1 MAGLFSCE
9 DIGLA
14 SNTVE
19 NVGES
24 SRTRIIM
31 TIASWQNSG
40 SRLESDSK
48 ALQREISAAS
58 MISVEVLFARSSTL
72 FSACRERIVAIV
84 VSCWVAHAESIP
96 PKQTDSN

>member
-40 SRLESDSK
+40 SRP
-48 ALQREISAAS
+48 IGSA
-58 MISVEVLFARSSTL
+58 ET
-72 FSACRERIVAIV
+72 
-84 VSCWVAHAESIP
+84 
-96 PKQTDSN
+96 TT